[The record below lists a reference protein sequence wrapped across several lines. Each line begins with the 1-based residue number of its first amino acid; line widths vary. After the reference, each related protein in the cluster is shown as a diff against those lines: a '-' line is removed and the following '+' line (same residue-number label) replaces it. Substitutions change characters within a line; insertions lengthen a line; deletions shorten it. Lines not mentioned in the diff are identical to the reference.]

1 MDDQLLEKRLESLKK
16 AYDDMPE
23 EENRSAIL
31 AAIKKD
37 QKKKSANKWIHLPY
51 AASFIGVGM
60 IAGIL
65 MMQYIGDHAP
75 SGEKTEQQQASG
87 ENAAVE
93 LNKADV
99 KAEFEE
105 LRKYYS
111 ERQKETKEKLGLGA
125 GYEKWLFHSMDELK
139 ATEAEILQNLEN
151 TDRTEFKEVVREL
164 RGTIDEG
171 FTLPAELIA
180 DISKGDANK
189 EVGRREEL
197 LSLQLE
203 SYLGAYIQSM
213 VLYEW
218 DLDQAMKK
226 EIASEVVEKLNG
238 GGKGLPSERLK
249 ELAAGAVDNGYAF
262 REEEGKILPYI
273 DFLRVAERLKP
284 HGNEDFI
291 KYLVL
296 RSNTIQDRN
305 GVVTSYEKLGELLVK
320 LEKESEGV
328 KDSTIHQTI
337 VNDAESLYSLFVRGS
352 SSNPLF
358 DENNLL
364 KNEVK
369 KGYQYVINQ
378 YPDTDTAKALKTHY
392 DKLEKS
398 GFKKPPELRVELFP
412 EYLQI
417 PAQGGYQEERFT
429 KSIHLLSDDLLA
441 AYKGFKVQKD
451 YNILKDYGPFEIM
464 QLYFY
469 ADSLKDYE
477 TKYALYSQNDG
488 KPTME
493 QYIKEHEM
501 ANMDLGDVLL
511 KGYEY
516 ATLYHPDDDPE
527 KVIGIQLHFN
537 DRSDAPVFQMVQ
549 EDGFWKVQ
557 YLPLQ

>member
-1 MDDQLLEKRLESLKK
+1 MDDQLLEKRLENLKK
-16 AYDDMPE
+16 AYNEMPE
-23 EENRSAIL
+23 DENRSAIL
-31 AAIKKD
+31 ATIKKD
-37 QKKKSANKWIHLPY
+37 QKKQKQNKWFHLPY

-60 IAGIL
+60 IAGVL
-65 MMQYIGDHAP
+65 MMQYIGDHVP
-75 SGEKTEQQQASG
+75 SGEKSEQHQVSG
-87 ENAAVE
+87 DNAAVE
-93 LNKADV
+93 LDEDDV

-111 ERQKETKEKLGLGA
+111 VRQKETKEKLGLGA
-125 GYEKWLFHSMDELK
+125 GYENWLFHSMDELK

-180 DISKGDANK
+180 DISKEEANK
-189 EVGRREEL
+189 EVGRKEEL

-218 DLDQAMKK
+218 DLDQVMKK
-226 EIASEVVEKLNG
+226 EKASEVVKKLNG
-238 GGKGLPSERLK
+238 GGKGLPSESLK
-249 ELAAGAVDNGYAF
+249 KLATGAVDNGYAF
-262 REEEGKILPYI
+262 REEDGKILPYI

-305 GVVTSYEKLGELLVK
+305 GVVMSYEQLGELLVK

-328 KDSTIHQTI
+328 KDSMIHQTI
-337 VNDAESLYSLFVRGS
+337 VNDAESLFSLFVIGS
-352 SSNPLF
+352 SLNPLF

-364 KNEVK
+364 KEEVK
-369 KGYQYVINQ
+369 KAYHFVIKQ
-378 YPDTDTAKALKTHY
+378 YPATDTAEALKTHY
-392 DKLEKS
+392 EKLEKS
-398 GFKKPPELRVELFP
+398 GFEKPTALRVELFP

-417 PAQGGYQEERFT
+417 PAQQGYEEERFT
-429 KSIHLLSDDLLA
+429 QSIHLLPDDLLS
-441 AYKGFKVQKD
+441 AYKGFKAKKD
-451 YNILKDYGPFEIM
+451 FNILKDYGPFEIM

-488 KPTME
+488 KPTKE
-493 QYIKEHEM
+493 QYIKEQKI
-501 ANMDLGDVLL
+501 ANMDLGDALL

-516 ATLYHPDDDPE
+516 ATLYHAEDDPE
-527 KVIGIQLHFN
+527 KVVGVQLHYAERP
-537 DRSDAPVFQMVQ
+537 DGPVFQMVQ
-549 EDGFWKVQ
+549 EGGVWKVQ
-557 YLPLQ
+557 FLPFQ